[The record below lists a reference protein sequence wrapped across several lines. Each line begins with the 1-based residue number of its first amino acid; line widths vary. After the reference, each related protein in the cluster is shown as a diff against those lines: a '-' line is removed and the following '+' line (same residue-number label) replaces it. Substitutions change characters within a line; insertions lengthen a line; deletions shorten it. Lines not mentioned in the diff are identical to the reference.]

1 MTLME
6 LNCLDKL
13 EAEKLLSVCCGSRK
27 WIQALLDE
35 FPFFNETELIKMAET
50 IWYNEYYE
58 KDFYND
64 CGEADWLEAFTHH
77 PKIGDVKS
85 LTEKFAST
93 QHLAGNEQAGVNTA
107 TQTIIEALAKANT
120 DYEAKFGFIFI
131 VCATGKSAEEMLRL
145 LQDRLGNSYAEELA
159 IAMGEQHKI
168 TILRL
173 KKLLSGEDFS
183 ALKVSQIT
191 THVLDTSIGKPGQN
205 ITIKMQQ
212 KIDANWQTITQ
223 GVTNKDGRITDL
235 LPPNR
240 NLKSGTYKM
249 LFETGKYFESIAVK
263 GFYPEVEIQFTVFD
277 DSHYHVPL
285 LVNPFGYSTYRGS

>member
-1 MTLME
+1 MRITE
-6 LNCLDKL
+6 LNNLDKT
-13 EAEKLLSVCCGSRK
+13 EANKLLETCCGSTK
-27 WIQALLDE
+27 WLELLLKE
-35 FPFFNETELIKMAET
+35 LPFVNTTELVKKAER
-50 IWYNEYYE
+50 IWYNSCTEE
-58 KDFYND
+58 
-64 CGEADWLEAFTHH
+64 DWLEAFTHH

-107 TQTIIEALAKANT
+107 THAIIEELAKANA

-145 LQDRLGNSYAEELA
+145 LNDRLGNTYAEELA

-173 KKLLSGEDFS
+173 KKLLSEEDFS
-183 ALKVSQIT
+183 TLKVSQIT
-191 THVLDTSIGKPGQN
+191 THVLDTTIGKPGQN
-205 ITIKMQQ
+205 ITIKMQHP
-212 KIDANWQTITQ
+212 INAGWQTIAQ
-223 GVTNKDGRITDL
+223 GVTNKDGRIGDL

-240 NLKSGTYKM
+240 NLQPGTYKM

-263 GFYPEVEIQFTVFD
+263 GFYPQVEIQFTVFD

-285 LVNPFGYSTYRGS
+285 LVNPYGYSTYRGS

>member
-1 MTLME
+1 MTLE
-6 LNCLDKL
+6 KLNNLDKL
-13 EAEKLLSVCCGSRK
+13 EAAKLLETCCGSSK
-27 WIQALLDE
+27 WLELLLNE
-35 FPFFNETELIKMAET
+35 FPFENTTSLIAKAES
-50 IWYNEYYE
+50 IWYDSCTEQ
-58 KDFYND
+58 
-64 CGEADWLEAFTHH
+64 DWLEAFTHH

-107 TQTIIEALAKANT
+107 TQAVIEALAKANG

-131 VCATGKSAEEMLRL
+131 VCATGKSAEEMLRSL
-145 LQDRLGNSYAEELA
+145 EDRLSNTYAEELA

-183 ALKVSQIT
+183 SLKVSQIT
-191 THVLDTSIGKPGQN
+191 THVLDTTIGKPGQN
-205 ITIKMQQ
+205 ITIKMMQPVE
-212 KIDANWQTITQ
+212 NGWQTIAQ
-223 GVTNKDGRITDL
+223 GVTNKDGRIPDL

-240 NLKSGTYKM
+240 NLKPGTYKM

-263 GFYPEVEIQFTVFD
+263 GFYPQVEIQFTVFD

-285 LVNPFGYSTYRGS
+285 LVNPYGYSTYRGS

>member
-1 MTLME
+1 MTLE
-6 LNCLDKL
+6 ALHNLDTI
-13 EAEKLLSVCCGSRK
+13 ETSKLLSTCCGSSK
-27 WIQALLDE
+27 WLELLLNAL
-35 FPFFNETELIKMAET
+35 PFERVTALIAKAEG
-50 IWYNEYYE
+50 IWYNDCAE
-58 KDFYND
+58 KD
-64 CGEADWLEAFTHH
+64 WQEAFTHH

-107 TQTIIEALAKANT
+107 TLAVIEALAKANA

-131 VCATGKSAEEMLRL
+131 VCATGKSAKEMLRL
-145 LQDRLGNSYAEELA
+145 LEDRLSNTYAEELA

-173 KKLLSGEDFS
+173 KKLLSEADFS
-183 ALKVSQIT
+183 SLKVSQIT
-191 THVLDTSIGKPGQN
+191 THVLDTTLGKPGQD

-212 KIDANWQTITQ
+212 PFENGWQTIAQ
-223 GVTNKDGRITDL
+223 GVTNKDGRIPDL

-240 NLKSGTYKM
+240 NLKHGTYKM

-263 GFYPEVEIQFTVFD
+263 GFYPQVEIQFTVFD

-285 LVNPFGYSTYRGS
+285 LVNPYGYSTYRGS

>member
-1 MTLME
+1 MTLTE
-6 LNCLDKL
+6 LNSLDKTAAAKFL
-13 EAEKLLSVCCGSRK
+13 EACCGSRK
-27 WIQALLDE
+27 WLELLLNE
-35 FPFFNETELIKMAET
+35 LPFENATSLIAKAES
-50 IWYNEYYE
+50 IWYDSCTEQ
-58 KDFYND
+58 
-64 CGEADWLEAFTHH
+64 DWLEAFTHH

-107 TQTIIEALAKANT
+107 TQAIIEALAKANA

-145 LQDRLGNSYAEELA
+145 LEDRLSNTYAEELA

-173 KKLLSGEDFS
+173 KKLLSEEDFS
-183 ALKVSQIT
+183 SLKVSQIT
-191 THVLDTSIGKPGQN
+191 THVLDTTIGKPGQN
-205 ITIKMQQ
+205 ITIRMQQ
-212 KIDANWQTITQ
+212 PVNGNWQTIAQ
-223 GVTNKDGRITDL
+223 GVTNKDGRIPDL
-235 LPPNR
+235 LPPDR
-240 NLKSGTYKM
+240 ILKVGTYKM

-277 DSHYHVPL
+277 DNHYHVPL
-285 LVNPFGYSTYRGS
+285 LVNPYGYSTYRGS